1 MVYRRM
7 YMGYMQILNTITFYI
22 RILSVK
28 VLVPIGVL
36 KLIPHAYQ
44 GVTNFYQL
52 DHSILFKTFQY

>member
-1 MVYRRM
+1 
-7 YMGYMQILNTITFYI
+7 MGYMQILNTITFYI
-22 RILSVK
+22 RILSIK

-36 KLIPHAYQ
+36 KLIPHEYQ